1 VEKATMHST
10 ATLARLAAG
19 LAAVAIAGSGTL
31 ASAQNP
37 SDAEKTVSTITL
49 RVYDYANVDRKAM
62 LEAEGE
68 ATRILADAG
77 VHARWVDCP
86 IRHADLGNYAGCLAA
101 WQWNDYALRLEPT
114 AMAASQDKSEDR
126 IGYAVI
132 CDNRACPA
140 NVYYDRVRGLAGG
153 NNAPSQILLGRV
165 MAHEIGHLLL
175 GPSHTRTDIMQG
187 AWSGRQLDMEAAHSM
202 LFTPEQSRAM
212 KTRLAAQEQ
221 ASVSATTVA
230 VLGNAPGA
238 GPASRSKASSK

>member
-1 VEKATMHST
+1 MHST

-19 LAAVAIAGSGTL
+19 LAAIAITGSGTL

-86 IRHADLGNYAGCLAA
+86 TRHADVDNYPGCLSP
-101 WQWNDYALRLEPT
+101 WQWNDYALRLELI
-114 AMAASQDKSEDR
+114 AMASQDKSEDR
-126 IGYAVI
+126 LGYAVI

-140 NVYYDRVRGLAGG
+140 NVYYDRVRGVPGG
-153 NNAPSQILLGRV
+153 NNAPTQILLGRV

-175 GPSHTRTDIMQG
+175 GPNHTRTGIMQG
-187 AWSGRQLDMEAAHSM
+187 AWSGRQLNMEAAHGM

-212 KTRLAAQEQ
+212 KTRLAAQELAWVPQ
-221 ASVSATTVA
+221 ATVA
-230 VLGNAPGA
+230 VLGNAPRA
-238 GPASRSKASSK
+238 NPASLGSVSSK